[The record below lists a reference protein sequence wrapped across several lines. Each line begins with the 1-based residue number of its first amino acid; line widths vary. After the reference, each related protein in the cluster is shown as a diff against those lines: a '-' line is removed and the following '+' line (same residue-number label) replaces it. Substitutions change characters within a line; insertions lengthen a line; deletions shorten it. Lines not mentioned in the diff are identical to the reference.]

1 MLQGNS
7 VVKIII
13 KIIII
18 FSVNDTGIY
27 DKSDT
32 TKQWG
37 KNGLFNKGT
46 LTLLHAIY
54 TKKHFLMDHNLE
66 CETQCF
72 QKKKK
77 NTRE

>member
-32 TKQWG
+32 TKQE
-37 KNGLFNKGT
+37 KMVFSIKEL
-46 LTLLHAIY
+46 
-54 TKKHFLMDHNLE
+54 
-66 CETQCF
+66 
-72 QKKKK
+72 
-77 NTRE
+77 

>member
-1 MLQGNS
+1 M
-7 VVKIII
+7 VK
-13 KIIII
+13 KII

-32 TKQWG
+32 TKQWE
-37 KNGLFNKGT
+37 KNGLFNKGI

-66 CETQCF
+66 CETTMLPE
-72 QKKKK
+72 KK